1 MRSVPF
7 VILFLFLMVFMTTAN
22 TKNIV
27 INTPYQQIEFNE
39 KTALPIH
46 WNICYP
52 DCSDRAKIVLNVANE
67 ANQFFSLEQ
76 LQSIENIIYQPV
88 FIENEDAMELMFE
101 LRDDIDIEG
110 MTTPISKINY
120 VISKTSFQAD
130 MIVYSSNPIKIRIDG
145 RDALQ
150 PENIT
155 GLGGLYNGTQLITVT
170 PQDIGAIEQ
179 KSWVKDSKEIWHG
192 IRTRFWSFLISP
204 RSNIQSYTMRDIDN
218 HSFVLEALSD
228 SNQYHFSF
236 YFGPVEKSA
245 LVSVSTQLKQLL
257 YTALWDWLRWICFGL
272 QMILGWVYS
281 WLGHMGLSIILLS
294 VIVKIL
300 LYPLSRLAEKWQR
313 EVHEIQAWLQPRL
326 KEIKAQYTGEEAHT
340 RTLALYKEKQV
351 NPMFTFKSLAGL
363 LIQIPIFIAVF
374 DMLGES
380 ILLKQQSLLWI
391 KDLSIPDHWIHLP
404 FLIPFFGES
413 FNLLPLLMM
422 LVTALGAFFFQDQ
435 HLKGNLLKQQKRK
448 LYLMAFAFFILF
460 YTFPAG
466 MVFYWTTSNSLQL
479 IKVIFLRYQ
488 T

>member
-1 MRSVPF
+1 
-7 VILFLFLMVFMTTAN
+7 LL
-22 TKNIV
+22 
-27 INTPYQQIEFNE
+27 
-39 KTALPIH
+39 
-46 WNICYP
+46 
-52 DCSDRAKIVLNVANE
+52 
-67 ANQFFSLEQ
+67 
-76 LQSIENIIYQPV
+76 
-88 FIENEDAMELMFE
+88 
-101 LRDDIDIEG
+101 DDIDIEG

-257 YTALWDWLRWICFGL
+257 YTALWNWLRWICFGL

-281 WLGHMGLSIILLS
+281 WLGHMGLSIIFT
-294 VIVKIL
+294 ITDNKIID
-300 LYPLSRLAEKWQR
+300 K
-313 EVHEIQAWLQPRL
+313 
-326 KEIKAQYTGEEAHT
+326 
-340 RTLALYKEKQV
+340 
-351 NPMFTFKSLAGL
+351 
-363 LIQIPIFIAVF
+363 PI
-374 DMLGES
+374 
-380 ILLKQQSLLWI
+380 
-391 KDLSIPDHWIHLP
+391 
-404 FLIPFFGES
+404 
-413 FNLLPLLMM
+413 
-422 LVTALGAFFFQDQ
+422 
-435 HLKGNLLKQQKRK
+435 
-448 LYLMAFAFFILF
+448 
-460 YTFPAG
+460 
-466 MVFYWTTSNSLQL
+466 
-479 IKVIFLRYQ
+479 
-488 T
+488 